1 MAEELKISYFEKNPR
16 TCPVCNKE
24 FYHEMLLTGG
34 GRLIA
39 GNLRD
44 DLRRTYE
51 KDKQNIRHVGGSPR
65 RAIADCVQRR
75 R

>member
-51 KDKQNIRHVGGSPR
+51 KSKK
-65 RAIADCVQRR
+65 
-75 R
+75 